1 MRNKEYFVIIVM
13 GAILI
18 KLLLF
23 LLATVYVP
31 QSKFLP
37 DSSLYLKTADMLRM
51 KGAFATQNTNG
62 SLKYEINRTPGYPI
76 FIALINGVL
85 KIPLGGI
92 IFIQQ
97 LLIILV
103 AGIVYKTAEA
113 IEPKL
118 KFLSAIIILYSP
130 TLNIYSLMILTET
143 LFIFFI
149 SMFMFCYV
157 QYLKNGEI
165 KSLLLSSVMLVLA
178 SYVRPGCYFLGI
190 IMTFF
195 IIYANAPKDTKKTL
209 QHALFFIFITYS
221 SLGVWQLR
229 NYQVAGVPVFSSIFF
244 EDPIKN
250 GLCHSFL
257 RNTNHFKHHFR
268 YDIGPVLYYMDAT
281 WQSFWSFMSRPG
293 SLKYF
298 NCHALTV
305 IGKVFAYPFMI
316 FWMIGFLWG
325 IINTGRNIY
334 YKFLLLVIVY
344 FVSGSILSDM
354 LIATSRFRMPI
365 MPYIAIISAYGWI
378 KLISIF
384 QKDKWYIFNI
394 IDRKLKK

>member
-1 MRNKEYFVIIVM
+1 MKNKKYFVIIVA

-23 LLATVYVP
+23 LLVTVYVP

-37 DSSLYLKTADMLRM
+37 DSSLYLKTADMLAT
-51 KGAFATQNTNG
+51 KGVFATQNSDG

-76 FIALINGVL
+76 FIALINGVF

-97 LLIILV
+97 LLIISV
-103 AGIVYKTAEA
+103 AGIVYKTAEV

-118 KFLSAIIILYSP
+118 KFLSAIIILISP

-143 LFIFFI
+143 LFMFCI

-157 QYLKNGEI
+157 QYIKNGEI
-165 KSLLLSSVMLVLA
+165 KSLILSSVMLVLA

-195 IIYANAPKDTKKTL
+195 IIYANTSKDRKKTL
-209 QHALFFIFITYS
+209 QHALLFIFIIYS
-221 SLGVWQLR
+221 LLGVWQLR
-229 NYQVAGVPVFSSIFF
+229 NYLVVGSPVFSSIFF
-244 EDPIKN
+244 EDPTKN

-257 RNTNHFKHHFR
+257 RNTNHFRHHFR
-268 YDIGPVLYYMDAT
+268 YDMGPILYYMDAT
-281 WQSFWSFMSRPG
+281 WQSFWSIMSRPG

-316 FWMIGFLWG
+316 FWMTGFLWG
-325 IINTGRNIY
+325 VINIGRNIY
-334 YKFLLLVIVY
+334 YKFLLIVIFY

-354 LIATSRFRMPI
+354 LIETSRFRMPI
-365 MPYIAIISAYGWI
+365 MPFIAIISAYGWSQLFI
-378 KLISIF
+378 LVQRNKKGLF
-384 QKDKWYIFNI
+384 CNI
-394 IDRKLKK
+394 LK